1 MFAWQ
6 YMQQMRRSLDTN
18 KAGIN
23 SIYLPSSFIVV
34 TNEEIWYTFRIFA
47 WVHKFRGEFV
57 AVAKVFRTPAP
68 LPARLSSLLSSSLK
82 PRVTTTVI
90 PVALA
95 AALCYLVGHPRRRDG
110 VQVWAL
116 SVIWKEAEKKRFK
129 IMTIHWRRTELGD
142 KEKVGS
148 SMKNVCQT
156 STQKKIWLVTSVLS
170 CVSQKPRNDLGHNNS
185 LKTKPF
191 LSMKLY
197 YTFNISYLKNI
208 LK

>member
-1 MFAWQ
+1 
-6 YMQQMRRSLDTN
+6 MQQMRRSLDTN

-47 WVHKFRGEFV
+47 RVHKFRGEFV

-116 SVIWKEAEKKRFK
+116 SIIWKEAEKKGLKSWSFTEEEPSWVIKRKLVAVWITYVRYQPQKRYGLSWVSCRAFLK
-129 IMTIHWRRTELGD
+129 SHETISGT
-142 KEKVGS
+142 
-148 SMKNVCQT
+148 
-156 STQKKIWLVTSVLS
+156 I
-170 CVSQKPRNDLGHNNS
+170 
-185 LKTKPF
+185 
-191 LSMKLY
+191 
-197 YTFNISYLKNI
+197 I
-208 LK
+208 L